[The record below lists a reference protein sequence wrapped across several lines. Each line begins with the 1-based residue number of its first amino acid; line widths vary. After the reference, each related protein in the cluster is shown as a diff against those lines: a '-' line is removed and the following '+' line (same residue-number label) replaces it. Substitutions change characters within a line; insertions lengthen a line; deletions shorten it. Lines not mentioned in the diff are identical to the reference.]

1 MAGIELYTPR
11 TPRHRRTWTVAALIL
26 AVVFIV
32 LGQALTAVPALMLGF
47 IAMNGQSIGWAG
59 TAFSLFS
66 FAATAL
72 IVVGWVTLF
81 ERRSLRAIGFNGK
94 GLTRF
99 ARGYGVGLAFLLVV
113 VGGIALLGGYRIEAG
128 GAFSAPAPLAALWP
142 ILILLL
148 GFIVQGSTEE
158 ILTRGWLMQVIA
170 SRHGLAWG
178 IGLSSALF
186 GLLHA
191 ANIKPSPELA
201 VGVANVA
208 LFGVMIGLYA
218 AREGSLWGV
227 CGWHAAW
234 NWLLGLGF
242 GLEVSGQVIET
253 KPLIVDLATRS
264 EIPWWITGAA
274 FGPEGSVVTT
284 AVLLIASAVLALRW
298 RSKDY
303 GVVEADASSL
313 SETTPA

>member
-1 MAGIELYTPR
+1 MAGIELYAPR
-11 TPRHRRTWTVAALIL
+11 APRHRRTWTAAALIL

-32 LGQALTAVPALMLGF
+32 LGQAMTAVPGLMLGF
-47 IAMNGQSIGWAG
+47 IAMSGQSVGWTG

-72 IVVGWVTLF
+72 IVVGWVSLF
-81 ERRSLRAIGFNGK
+81 ERRNLLTIGFNGK
-94 GLTRF
+94 GLIRF
-99 ARGYGVGLAFLLVV
+99 VRGYGVGLAFLLVV
-113 VGGIALLGGYRIEAG
+113 VGGIAALGGYRIEAG
-128 GAFSAPAPLAALWP
+128 GVFSTPAPLAALWP
-142 ILILLL
+142 ILVLLL
-148 GFIVQGSTEE
+148 GFVIQGSTEE

-178 IGLSSALF
+178 IGLSSVLF

-191 ANIKPSPELA
+191 ANIRPSPELA
-201 VGVANVA
+201 VGVANVV

-242 GLEVSGQVIET
+242 GLEVSGQAIET

-264 EIPWWITGAA
+264 EVPWWTTGAA
-274 FGPEGSVVTT
+274 FGPEGSIVTT
-284 AVLLIASAVLALRW
+284 AVLLTASVVLALRW

-303 GVVEADASSL
+303 GVTEPAASSL
-313 SETTPA
+313 SKTTPI